1 MALPARKRVPQ
12 DNDGNTTEPKL
23 HTREQQMHALLPDK
37 SLEPQSRRHAS
48 LHPAM
53 HANANNQHNQSTSNR
68 LQSSSR
74 LQSQHNAST
83 PALHATTKSQPQRLQ
98 ANSQRVALKP
108 VERMHQPPKVSLK
121 PASSIGNNATNK
133 IKAEKVLHK
142 LDENPR
148 QLHANIPRM
157 QPENTKLDDDLQQ
170 MDDELLGDED
180 VVDLE
185 DLIDT
190 EHTTPEYSYESDA
203 FDTPVPDDGFDDY
216 NESSDTDELDD
227 ALPEDSLDNAYNDY
241 EQSDNTDDTD
251 DIDNNDDYIDDVSD
265 ESPDDYYD
273 DNDDYI
279 DDIDDDTDS
288 DDDYIDDDSDNNE
301 ESYDDYI
308 ADTDD
313 DLEPSLQDDTAN
325 NSNINNNST
334 ASNVSTTP
342 DNSISEP
349 SVPITNDD
357 SSEDDNESKPAV
369 SGFKAMLADF
379 KKKIKN
385 EIGDNNDDN
394 ADTDTD
400 DSNDTN
406 ENNNDK
412 NDKQKPDENDNDQKP
427 DDKPTIDKKSPLTL
441 ILSIITLPFKALMFT
456 LRTASKIMRIA
467 MSAVSMLTVFALIW
481 LILNI
486 PVALHTSSADFD
498 NDEGTLTAE
507 SVKYDNGSITFT
519 AVNNSDMIAHADITG
534 SVKAWK
540 PFKRIPVSLF
550 APAKVMDCTTSYVD
564 MNPNE
569 SKEITIQCTGDTG
582 LWMRPTVHITGE

>member
-1 MALPARKRVPQ
+1 MALPARKQVPH

-23 HTREQQMHALLPDK
+23 HTREQQMHASLPDK

-48 LHPAM
+48 LHPVM
-53 HANANNQHNQSTSNR
+53 HANANTNSHQHNQSTN
-68 LQSSSR
+68 SR
-74 LQSQHNAST
+74 LQSQHHQSNANT
-83 PALHATTKSQPQRLQ
+83 PALHASTPSQPQRLQ
-98 ANSQRVALKP
+98 ANNSQRVALKP

-203 FDTPVPDDGFDDY
+203 FDMPVPDDGFDDD

-227 ALPEDSLDNAYNDY
+227 ALTEDSLNNANAYNDY
-241 EQSDNTDDTD
+241 NADNEQSDDTES

-265 ESPDDYYD
+265 ESSDDYYD
-273 DNDDYI
+273 NNDDY
-279 DDIDDDTDS
+279 IDDDTDS
-288 DDDYIDDDSDNNE
+288 DDYLDDDSDTNE

-308 ADTDD
+308 DDTDD
-313 DLEPSLQDDTAN
+313 ELEPSLQDDTAN
-325 NSNINNNST
+325 NVNNNNT
-334 ASNVSTTP
+334 DSNASTTP

-349 SVPITNDD
+349 SDPTTNDD
-357 SSEDDNESKPAV
+357 SSDDDNESKPTA

-400 DSNDTN
+400 DSNEDA
-406 ENNNDK
+406 DK
-412 NDKQKPDENDNDQKP
+412 KSDKQKPDENDDDQNP
-427 DDKPTIDKKSPLTL
+427 NDKPTIDKKSPLTL
-441 ILSIITLPFKALMFT
+441 IISIITLPFRILMFT
-456 LRTASKIMRIA
+456 LRTASKLMRIA

-486 PVALHTSSADFD
+486 PASLNKSNADFD

-507 SVKYDNGSITFT
+507 SVKYDNDSITFT

-550 APAKVMDCTTSYVD
+550 APVKVMDCTTSYVD

>member
-23 HTREQQMHALLPDK
+23 HTREQQMHASLPDK

-48 LHPAM
+48 LHPVM
-53 HANANNQHNQSTSNR
+53 HANANNQHNQSTNSR
-68 LQSSSR
+68 QHQS
-74 LQSQHNAST
+74 NAST
-83 PALHATTKSQPQRLQ
+83 PALHASTPSQRLQ
-98 ANSQRVALKP
+98 ANNSQRVALKP

-203 FDTPVPDDGFDDY
+203 FDTPVPDDGFDDD

-241 EQSDNTDDTD
+241 EQSDDSDDTD

-265 ESPDDYYD
+265 ESSDDYYD
-273 DNDDYI
+273 NNDDYI

-288 DDDYIDDDSDNNE
+288 DDDYLDDDSDNNE
-301 ESYDDYI
+301 ESYDDDYI
-308 ADTDD
+308 DDTDD
-313 DLEPSLQDDTAN
+313 ELEPSLQDNTAN
-325 NSNINNNST
+325 NVNNNNT
-334 ASNVSTTP
+334 DSNANTTP
-342 DNSISEP
+342 DNSIISEP
-349 SVPITNDD
+349 SDTTTNDD
-357 SSEDDNESKPAV
+357 SSDKESKPTV

-400 DSNDTN
+400 DSNEDA
-406 ENNNDK
+406 DK
-412 NDKQKPDENDNDQKP
+412 KSDEQKPDDDQKP
-427 DDKPTIDKKSPLTL
+427 DDKPTIDNKSPLAL

-456 LRTASKIMRIA
+456 LRTASKLMQIA
-467 MSAVSMLTVFALIW
+467 LSAVSMLTVLALIW

-507 SVKYDNGSITFT
+507 SVKYDNGSITFI

-550 APAKVMDCTTSYVD
+550 APVKVMDCTTSYVD

>member
-1 MALPARKRVPQ
+1 MALPARKQVPQ
-12 DNDGNTTEPKL
+12 NNDGNTTEPKL
-23 HTREQQMHALLPDK
+23 HTREQQMHASLPDK

-48 LHPAM
+48 LHPVM
-53 HANANNQHNQSTSNR
+53 HANANTNNNQHYQSTN
-68 LQSSSR
+68 SR
-74 LQSQHNAST
+74 LQQSQHHQSNAST
-83 PALHATTKSQPQRLQ
+83 PALHATTPSQPQRLQ
-98 ANSQRVALKP
+98 ANNSQRVALKP

-121 PASSIGNNATNK
+121 PASSIGSNATNK

-203 FDTPVPDDGFDDY
+203 FDTPVPDDGFDDDN
-216 NESSDTDELDD
+216 NESSDADELDD

-241 EQSDNTDDTD
+241 NTDSDDTD
-251 DIDNNDDYIDDVSD
+251 DNDDYIDDVSD
-265 ESPDDYYD
+265 DSSDDYYD

-288 DDDYIDDDSDNNE
+288 DDDSDTNE
-301 ESYDDYI
+301 ESYDDDYI
-308 ADTDD
+308 DDTDD
-313 DLEPSLQDDTAN
+313 ELEPSLQDDTAN
-325 NSNINNNST
+325 NVNNNNTDST
-334 ASNVSTTP
+334 VNTTP
-342 DNSISEP
+342 DNSIISEP
-349 SVPITNDD
+349 SDTTTTNDD
-357 SSEDDNESKPAV
+357 SSDDNESKPTI

-385 EIGDNNDDN
+385 EIGDSND
-394 ADTDTD
+394 DTDTD
-400 DSNDTN
+400 DSNEDA
-406 ENNNDK
+406 DKK
-412 NDKQKPDENDNDQKP
+412 NDEQKPDDDQKP
-427 DDKPTIDKKSPLTL
+427 DDKPTIDNKSPLAL

-456 LRTASKIMRIA
+456 LRTASKLMQII

-550 APAKVMDCTTSYVD
+550 APVKVMDCTTSYVD

>member
-1 MALPARKRVPQ
+1 MALPARKQVPQ
-12 DNDGNTTEPKL
+12 NNDGNTTEPKL
-23 HTREQQMHALLPDK
+23 HTREQQMHASLPDK

-48 LHPAM
+48 LHPVM
-53 HANANNQHNQSTSNR
+53 HANANNQHYQSTN
-68 LQSSSR
+68 SR
-74 LQSQHNAST
+74 LQQSQHHQSNAST
-83 PALHATTKSQPQRLQ
+83 PALHASTPSQPQRLQ
-98 ANSQRVALKP
+98 ANNSQRVALKP

-121 PASSIGNNATNK
+121 PASSIGSNATNK

-203 FDTPVPDDGFDDY
+203 FNTPVPDNGFDDD

-241 EQSDNTDDTD
+241 DTDNEQSYDSDDTD
-251 DIDNNDDYIDDVSD
+251 DNDDYIDDVSD
-265 ESPDDYYD
+265 ESSDDYYD

-279 DDIDDDTDS
+279 DDIDNDTDS
-288 DDDYIDDDSDNNE
+288 DDYLDDDSDTNE
-301 ESYDDYI
+301 ESYDDDYI

-313 DLEPSLQDDTAN
+313 ELEPSLQDNTAN
-325 NSNINNNST
+325 NVNNDSND
-334 ASNVSTTP
+334 SNVNTAP
-342 DNSISEP
+342 DNSIISEP
-349 SVPITNDD
+349 SDPTTNDD
-357 SSEDDNESKPAV
+357 SSEDDKESKPTV

-400 DSNDTN
+400 DSNEDT
-406 ENNNDK
+406 DK
-412 NDKQKPDENDNDQKP
+412 KSDEQKPDDDQKP
-427 DDKPTIDKKSPLTL
+427 DDKPTIDNKSPLTL
-441 ILSIITLPFKALMFT
+441 IFSIITLPFKALMFT
-456 LRTASKIMRIA
+456 LRTASKLMQII

-550 APAKVMDCTTSYVD
+550 APVKVMDCTTSYVD

>member
-1 MALPARKRVPQ
+1 MALPARKQVPQ

-23 HTREQQMHALLPDK
+23 HTREQQMHASLPDK

-48 LHPAM
+48 LHPVM
-53 HANANNQHNQSTSNR
+53 HANANTNNHQHNQSTN
-68 LQSSSR
+68 SR
-74 LQSQHNAST
+74 LQSQHHQSNAST
-83 PALHATTKSQPQRLQ
+83 PALHASTPSQPQRLQ
-98 ANSQRVALKP
+98 ANNSQRVSLKP

-121 PASSIGNNATNK
+121 PASSIGSNATNK

-203 FDTPVPDDGFDDY
+203 FDTPVPDDGFDDG
-216 NESSDTDELDD
+216 NASSDD
-227 ALPEDSLDNAYNDY
+227 ALPEDSLDNSYNDY
-241 EQSDNTDDTD
+241 NADNEQSD

-279 DDIDDDTDS
+279 DDTDDIDSDDDSDANEES
-288 DDDYIDDDSDNNE
+288 YDDDYIDDTNDE
-301 ESYDDYI
+301 
-308 ADTDD
+308 
-313 DLEPSLQDDTAN
+313 LEPSLQDDTAN
-325 NSNINNNST
+325 NVNNNNT
-334 ASNVSTTP
+334 DSNVSTTP

-349 SVPITNDD
+349 SDPTTNDD
-357 SSEDDNESKPAV
+357 SSDDNESKPTV

-394 ADTDTD
+394 DDTDTD
-400 DSNDTN
+400 DSNEDN
-406 ENNNDK
+406 KKDE
-412 NDKQKPDENDNDQKP
+412 QKPDENDDDQKP
-427 DDKPTIDKKSPLTL
+427 DDKPTIDNKSPLTL

-467 MSAVSMLTVFALIW
+467 MSAVSMLTVLALIW

-519 AVNNSDMIAHADITG
+519 AINNSDMIAHADITG

-550 APAKVMDCTTSYVD
+550 APVKVMDCTTSYVD

>member
-1 MALPARKRVPQ
+1 MALPARKQVPH

-23 HTREQQMHALLPDK
+23 HTREQQMHASLPDK

-48 LHPAM
+48 LHPVM
-53 HANANNQHNQSTSNR
+53 HANANTNNNQHNQSTN
-68 LQSSSR
+68 SR
-74 LQSQHNAST
+74 LQQSQHHQSNAST
-83 PALHATTKSQPQRLQ
+83 PALHASTPLKPSQ
-98 ANSQRVALKP
+98 ANNSQRVALKP

-203 FDTPVPDDGFDDY
+203 FDTPVPDDGFDDD

-227 ALPEDSLDNAYNDY
+227 ALPEDLLDNAAYNDY
-241 EQSDNTDDTD
+241 NTDNEQSYDSDGTD

-265 ESPDDYYD
+265 DSSDDYYD
-273 DNDDYI
+273 DNDDT

-288 DDDYIDDDSDNNE
+288 DDDYLDDDSDTNE
-301 ESYDDYI
+301 ESYDDDYI
-308 ADTDD
+308 DDTDD
-313 DLEPSLQDDTAN
+313 ELEPSLQDDTAN
-325 NSNINNNST
+325 NVNNNNT
-334 ASNVSTTP
+334 DSNANTTP

-349 SVPITNDD
+349 SDTTTNDD
-357 SSEDDNESKPAV
+357 SSDKESKPTV

-385 EIGDNNDDN
+385 EIGDNNDD
-394 ADTDTD
+394 TD

-412 NDKQKPDENDNDQKP
+412 NDEQKPDDDQKP
-427 DDKPTIDKKSPLTL
+427 DDKPTIDNKSPLAL

-456 LRTASKIMRIA
+456 LRTASKLMQII

-550 APAKVMDCTTSYVD
+550 APVKVMDCTTSYVD

-569 SKEITIQCTGDTG
+569 NKEITIQCTGDTG

>member
-1 MALPARKRVPQ
+1 MALPARKQVPQ
-12 DNDGNTTEPKL
+12 DNDGNTTESKL
-23 HTREQQMHALLPDK
+23 HTREQQMHASLPDK
-37 SLEPQSRRHAS
+37 SLEPQYRRHAS
-48 LHPAM
+48 LHPVM
-53 HANANNQHNQSTSNR
+53 HANANTNNNQHNQSTS
-68 LQSSSR
+68 SR
-74 LQSQHNAST
+74 LQSQHHQSNANM
-83 PALHATTKSQPQRLQ
+83 PALHASTPSQRLQ
-98 ANSQRVALKP
+98 ANNSQRVALKP

-121 PASSIGNNATNK
+121 PASSIGSNATNK
-133 IKAEKVLHK
+133 IKAEKVLHR

-203 FDTPVPDDGFDDY
+203 FDTPVPDDGFDDN

-241 EQSDNTDDTD
+241 EQSYDSDDTD
-251 DIDNNDDYIDDVSD
+251 DNDDYIDDVSD
-265 ESPDDYYD
+265 ESSDDYYD

-279 DDIDDDTDS
+279 DDIDDGTDS
-288 DDDYIDDDSDNNE
+288 DDDYLDDDSDTNE
-301 ESYDDYI
+301 ESYDDDYI
-308 ADTDD
+308 ADTNDE
-313 DLEPSLQDDTAN
+313 LEPSLQDDTDDN
-325 NSNINNNST
+325 VNNNNT
-334 ASNVSTTP
+334 DSNVNTTH
-342 DNSISEP
+342 DNSIISEP
-349 SVPITNDD
+349 SDTTTNDD
-357 SSEDDNESKPAV
+357 SSEDDNESKQTA

-400 DSNDTN
+400 DSNEDA
-406 ENNNDK
+406 DK
-412 NDKQKPDENDNDQKP
+412 KSDEQKPDDDQKP
-427 DDKPTIDKKSPLTL
+427 DDKPTIDNKSPLAL

-456 LRTASKIMRIA
+456 LRTASKLMQII
-467 MSAVSMLTVFALIW
+467 MSAASMLTVFALIW

-550 APAKVMDCTTSYVD
+550 APVKVMDCTTSYVD

>member
-1 MALPARKRVPQ
+1 MALPARKQVPQ

-23 HTREQQMHALLPDK
+23 HTREQQMHASLPDK

-48 LHPAM
+48 LHPVM
-53 HANANNQHNQSTSNR
+53 HANANTSNHQHNQSTN
-68 LQSSSR
+68 SR

-83 PALHATTKSQPQRLQ
+83 PALHASTPSQPQRLQ
-98 ANSQRVALKP
+98 ANNSQRVSLKP

-180 VVDLE
+180 VIDLE

-203 FDTPVPDDGFDDY
+203 FDTPVPDDGFDDD

-241 EQSDNTDDTD
+241 NADNEQSDDTESN
-251 DIDNNDDYIDDVSD
+251 IDNNDDYIDDISD

-273 DNDDYI
+273 DNDDYT

-288 DDDYIDDDSDNNE
+288 DDDYLDDDSDANE
-301 ESYDDYI
+301 ESYDDDYI
-308 ADTDD
+308 DDTDD
-313 DLEPSLQDDTAN
+313 ELEPSLQDDTAN
-325 NSNINNNST
+325 NVNNNNT
-334 ASNVSTTP
+334 DSNVSTTP

-349 SVPITNDD
+349 SDD
-357 SSEDDNESKPAV
+357 SSDDDKESKPSV

-400 DSNDTN
+400 DDSNEDIKKD
-406 ENNNDK
+406 E
-412 NDKQKPDENDNDQKP
+412 QKPDDNDNDQKP
-427 DDKPTIDKKSPLTL
+427 DDKPTIDNKSPLTL
-441 ILSIITLPFKALMFT
+441 ILSIIALPFKALMFT
-456 LRTASKIMRIA
+456 LRTASKLMQIA

-550 APAKVMDCTTSYVD
+550 APIKVMDCTTSYVD

>member
-1 MALPARKRVPQ
+1 MALPARKQVPQ
-12 DNDGNTTEPKL
+12 NNDGNTTEPKL
-23 HTREQQMHALLPDK
+23 HTREQQMHASLPDK

-48 LHPAM
+48 LHPVM
-53 HANANNQHNQSTSNR
+53 HANANTNNNQHNQSTS
-68 LQSSSR
+68 SR
-74 LQSQHNAST
+74 LQQSQHHQSNAST
-83 PALHATTKSQPQRLQ
+83 PALHASTQSQPQRLQ
-98 ANSQRVALKP
+98 ANNSQRVALKP

-203 FDTPVPDDGFDDY
+203 FNTPVPDNGFDDD

-241 EQSDNTDDTD
+241 DTDNEQSYDSDDTD
-251 DIDNNDDYIDDVSD
+251 DNDDYIDDVSD
-265 ESPDDYYD
+265 ESSDDYYD

-279 DDIDDDTDS
+279 DDIDNDTDS
-288 DDDYIDDDSDNNE
+288 DDYLDDDSDTNEESYDDDYIDDTNDE
-301 ESYDDYI
+301 
-308 ADTDD
+308 
-313 DLEPSLQDDTAN
+313 LEPSLQDNTAN
-325 NSNINNNST
+325 NVNNDSND
-334 ASNVSTTP
+334 SNVNTAP
-342 DNSISEP
+342 DNSIISEP
-349 SVPITNDD
+349 SDPTTNDD
-357 SSEDDNESKPAV
+357 SSEDDKESKPTV

-400 DSNDTN
+400 DSNEDA
-406 ENNNDK
+406 DK
-412 NDKQKPDENDNDQKP
+412 KSDEQKPDDDQKP
-427 DDKPTIDKKSPLTL
+427 DDKPTIDNKSPLAL

-456 LRTASKIMRIA
+456 LRTASKLMQII
-467 MSAVSMLTVFALIW
+467 MSAASMLTVFALIW

-550 APAKVMDCTTSYVD
+550 APVKVMDCTTSYVD

>member
-1 MALPARKRVPQ
+1 MALPARKQVPQ
-12 DNDGNTTEPKL
+12 NNDGNTTEPKL
-23 HTREQQMHALLPDK
+23 HTREQQMHASLPDK

-48 LHPAM
+48 LHPVM
-53 HANANNQHNQSTSNR
+53 HANANTNSHQYNQSTN
-68 LQSSSR
+68 SR
-74 LQSQHNAST
+74 LQSQHHQSNAST
-83 PALHATTKSQPQRLQ
+83 PALHASTPSQPQRLQ
-98 ANSQRVALKP
+98 ANNSQRVALKP

-203 FDTPVPDDGFDDY
+203 FNTPVPDNGFDDD

-241 EQSDNTDDTD
+241 NADNEQSYDSDDTD
-251 DIDNNDDYIDDVSD
+251 DNDDYIDDVSD
-265 ESPDDYYD
+265 ESSDDYYD

-279 DDIDDDTDS
+279 DDIDNDTDS
-288 DDDYIDDDSDNNE
+288 DDYLDDDSDTNE
-301 ESYDDYI
+301 ESYDDDYI

-313 DLEPSLQDDTAN
+313 ELEPSLQDNTAN
-325 NSNINNNST
+325 NVNNNNT
-334 ASNVSTTP
+334 DSNVSTTP

-349 SVPITNDD
+349 SDTTTNDD
-357 SSEDDNESKPAV
+357 SSEDDNESKPTA
-369 SGFKAMLADF
+369 SSFKAMLADF

-400 DSNDTN
+400 DSNEDA
-406 ENNNDK
+406 DK
-412 NDKQKPDENDNDQKP
+412 KSDEQKPDDDQKP
-427 DDKPTIDKKSPLTL
+427 DDKPTIDNKSPLAL

-456 LRTASKIMRIA
+456 LRTASKLMQII
-467 MSAVSMLTVFALIW
+467 MSAASMLTVFALIW

-550 APAKVMDCTTSYVD
+550 APVKVMDCTTSYVD

>member
-1 MALPARKRVPQ
+1 MALPARKQVPQ
-12 DNDGNTTEPKL
+12 DNNGNTTEPKL
-23 HTREQQMHALLPDK
+23 HTREQQMHASLPDK

-48 LHPAM
+48 LHPVM
-53 HANANNQHNQSTSNR
+53 HANANNQHNQSTN
-68 LQSSSR
+68 SR

-203 FDTPVPDDGFDDY
+203 FDTPVPDDGFDDD

-227 ALPEDSLDNAYNDY
+227 ALPEDSLDNANAYNDY
-241 EQSDNTDDTD
+241 NADNEQSDDTES
-251 DIDNNDDYIDDVSD
+251 DIDSNDDYIDDVSD

-301 ESYDDYI
+301 ESYDDDYI
-308 ADTDD
+308 DDTDD

-325 NSNINNNST
+325 NSNDNNVNNNST
-334 ASNVSTTP
+334 ASNANTTP

-349 SVPITNDD
+349 SDPTTNDD
-357 SSEDDNESKPAV
+357 NSEDDNESKPAV

-385 EIGDNNDDN
+385 EIGDNNDD
-394 ADTDTD
+394 TDDSTD
-400 DSNDTN
+400 DSNKDA
-406 ENNNDK
+406 DKK
-412 NDKQKPDENDNDQKP
+412 NDKQKPDENDDDQKP
-427 DDKPTIDKKSPLTL
+427 DDKPTIDNKSPLTL

-481 LILNI
+481 IILNI

-550 APAKVMDCTTSYVD
+550 APVKVMDCTTSYVD

>member
-1 MALPARKRVPQ
+1 MALPARKQVPQ
-12 DNDGNTTEPKL
+12 NNDGNTTEPKL
-23 HTREQQMHALLPDK
+23 HTREQQMHASLPDK

-48 LHPAM
+48 LHPVM
-53 HANANNQHNQSTSNR
+53 HANANNQHNQSA
-68 LQSSSR
+68 SSR

-83 PALHATTKSQPQRLQ
+83 PALHASTPSKPQRLQ
-98 ANSQRVALKP
+98 ANNSQRVTLKP

-121 PASSIGNNATNK
+121 PASSIGSNATNK

-203 FDTPVPDDGFDDY
+203 FDTPVPDDDFDDS

-227 ALPEDSLDNAYNDY
+227 ALPEDSLDNAYNEY
-241 EQSDNTDDTD
+241 EQSDDTDDTES

-273 DNDDYI
+273 DYI

-288 DDDYIDDDSDNNE
+288 DDDYIDD
-301 ESYDDYI
+301 
-308 ADTDD
+308 TDD
-313 DLEPSLQDDTAN
+313 ELEPSLQDDTAN
-325 NSNINNNST
+325 NDNVNNNST
-334 ASNVSTTP
+334 VNNVNTIP
-342 DNSISEP
+342 DNSISEL
-349 SVPITNDD
+349 SVPTTNDDDD
-357 SSEDDNESKPAV
+357 SSEDDKESKPTA

-385 EIGDNNDDN
+385 EIGDNNDNNDDN
-394 ADTDTD
+394 DTD
-400 DSNDTN
+400 DNNEDTDN
-406 ENNNDK
+406 KKDE
-412 NDKQKPDENDNDQKP
+412 QKPDENDNNQKP
-427 DDKPTIDKKSPLTL
+427 DDKPTIDNKSPLTL

-540 PFKRIPVSLF
+540 PLKRIPVSLF
-550 APAKVMDCTTSYVD
+550 APVKVMDCTTSYVD

>member
-1 MALPARKRVPQ
+1 MALPARKQVPQ

-23 HTREQQMHALLPDK
+23 HTREQQMHASLPDK

-48 LHPAM
+48 LHPVM
-53 HANANNQHNQSTSNR
+53 HANANNQHNQSTNSR
-68 LQSSSR
+68 LQ
-74 LQSQHNAST
+74 QSQHNAST
-83 PALHATTKSQPQRLQ
+83 PALHATTPSPQRLQ
-98 ANSQRVALKP
+98 ANNSQRVVLKP

-203 FDTPVPDDGFDDY
+203 FDTPVPDDGFDDD

-241 EQSDNTDDTD
+241 EQSDDTES

-288 DDDYIDDDSDNNE
+288 DDDYLDDDSDNNE
-301 ESYDDYI
+301 ESYDDDYI
-308 ADTDD
+308 DDTDD

-325 NSNINNNST
+325 NSNDNNVNNNST
-334 ASNVSTTP
+334 ASNANTTP

-349 SVPITNDD
+349 SDPTTNDD
-357 SSEDDNESKPAV
+357 NSEDDNESKPTV

-385 EIGDNNDDN
+385 EIGDNNDD
-394 ADTDTD
+394 TDDSTD
-400 DSNDTN
+400 DSNKDA
-406 ENNNDK
+406 DKK
-412 NDKQKPDENDNDQKP
+412 NDKQKPDENDDDQKP
-427 DDKPTIDKKSPLTL
+427 DDKPTIDNKSPLTL

-550 APAKVMDCTTSYVD
+550 APVKVMDCTTSYVD